1 MRYASQKIVLRLAN
15 FKEDYWELR
24 IGEKSHSEHPKT
36 FWIPELSDRQSLK
49 RGDAAK
55 LIFDIECEDENGNIT
70 IEGERIYVIVSEV
83 LGNKYIGILD
93 SQPKCIDK
101 DQDGV
106 YLGFGVEIPF
116 SSEHVID
123 IDRPPEDYIEWQL
136 DEPPERIW
144 PRD

>member
-1 MRYASQKIVLRLAN
+1 MRLAN

-24 IGEKSHSEHPKT
+24 SGEKSHQEHPDT
-36 FWIPELSDRQSLK
+36 FWIPDLSDRKSLK

-55 LIFDIECEDENGNIT
+55 LIFDIECEDENGKIT

-83 LGNKYIGILD
+83 VGDKYIGILD
-93 SQPKCIDK
+93 SQPACIDK
-101 DQDGV
+101 DQGGV

-116 SSEHVID
+116 SPEHVID

-136 DEPPERIW
+136 GQSPERTW
-144 PRD
+144 PRN

>member
-1 MRYASQKIVLRLAN
+1 LRLAN
-15 FKEDYWELR
+15 SKEDYWELR
-24 IGEKSHSEHPKT
+24 NGEKSHAEHPDT

-55 LIFDIECEDENGNIT
+55 LIFDIECEDENGNLT
-70 IEGERIYVIVSEV
+70 IESERIYVIVSEV
-83 LGNKYIGILD
+83 VGDKYIGILD
-93 SQPKCIDK
+93 SQPVCIDK

-136 DEPPERIW
+136 GQPPERTW
-144 PRD
+144 PRN